1 MGPDYQP
8 GHAHCDTLSYELH
21 VAGVPVVVDSG
32 TFDYEPGPLRHYL
45 RSTAAHNTVRLD
57 GQEQSEIWGAFRV
70 ARRARPV
77 SATLG
82 DWDAGQL
89 VFTGEHDGYRRLPGS
104 PRHRREIRMG
114 AGRWEI
120 RDTVT
125 GAGQHRVE
133 SFLHLHP
140 AVAVKQVTEREL
152 YLTAPGDVVLRL
164 VVGPAGTLQQ
174 ATGYYC
180 PRFGERLASG
190 ALVLEH
196 TGALPVELSYVFE
209 RI

>member
-1 MGPDYQP
+1 MG
-8 GHAHCDTLSYELH
+8 GA
-21 VAGVPVVVDSG
+21 PVVVDSG
-32 TFDYEPGPLRHYL
+32 TFDYEPGEFRHYL

-77 SATLG
+77 APALSDVDSDG
-82 DWDAGQL
+82 DGAGGGL
-89 VFTGEHDGYRRLPGS
+89 LFTGAHDGYRRLPGR
-104 PRHRREIRMG
+104 PEHRREIRM
-114 AGRWEI
+114 APGRWEV
-120 RDTVT
+120 RDAVT

-140 AVAVKQVTEREL
+140 AVRLINVTEREFRL
-152 YLTAPGDVVLRL
+152 EAPGGVALRL
-164 VVGPAGTLQQ
+164 AFGPAGTVRA

-180 PRFGERLASG
+180 PRFGERLAGG

-209 RI
+209 RL